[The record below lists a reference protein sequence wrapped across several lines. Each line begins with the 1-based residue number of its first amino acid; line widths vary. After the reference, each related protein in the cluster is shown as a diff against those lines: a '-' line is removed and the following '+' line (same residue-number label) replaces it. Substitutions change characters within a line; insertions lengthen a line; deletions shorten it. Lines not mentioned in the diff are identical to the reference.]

1 MGINQSIKIENEFI
15 SEIKKF
21 SQETKFSKS
30 STLYYEGQ
38 IPIVAYLLIEG
49 SIHLLKNNKIKKIL
63 KPGTLIGLNELMT
76 NSPSKLSAQVE
87 AESVLCFLDK
97 STLFEI
103 IKYQN
108 NELSLFLLQAAE
120 IKPQGITT

>member
-1 MGINQSIKIENEFI
+1 MGTNQSIKLENEFI

-21 SQETKFSKS
+21 SQETKFSTS

-76 NSPSKLSAQVE
+76 NSPSKLSAQVQ

-97 STLFEI
+97 STLIEI